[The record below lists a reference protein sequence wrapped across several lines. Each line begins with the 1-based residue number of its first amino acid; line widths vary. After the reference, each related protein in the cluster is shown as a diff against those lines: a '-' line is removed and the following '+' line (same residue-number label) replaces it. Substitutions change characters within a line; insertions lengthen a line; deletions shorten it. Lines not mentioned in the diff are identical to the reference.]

1 MANER
6 TAPITMKDLQEQ
18 KLDRGGYTG
27 TAKDLD
33 NKAAL
38 AVPYDNYK
46 GTYSSSASYVDG
58 DVVSMDGH
66 EPCYVI
72 EVTIPENPD
81 PVLPKMFRKVYR
93 ITDRMYYSRQKG
105 TWELIFPYE
114 EKIDFYTI
122 PQKGT
127 TQAYSSTV
135 DNFYPYSKM
144 KRVVMNGLN
153 GTTEKYEL
161 HPTDSTKQA
170 NGTAAKI
177 DGTDGNVMVR
187 IPKFYSEVKFTPQ
200 GKRYRL
206 FTYENPSKKIALGI
220 KPHPLFEKVSG
231 GYFDKCYMSAYEG
244 YQSGSQLISRSGV
257 APKVSITQAAFR
269 DLCRQGRNTNWNI
282 LTYYQVCALQFLF
295 IVEFAELNAQKLF
308 GQGRANTSSASAT
321 GTTNALGNRSGRIST
336 DDANG
341 NISYRGIEDW
351 YANVWDFVDGLM
363 LSDNGYH
370 ITNDPSKFGNMSAM
384 VNIKKTLSLNN
395 TNGYVTAMEKLDN
408 YEFTN
413 IPCTLGGND
422 QTYYCDYFWA
432 HDKGEQNITLFGG
445 NWADGARCSA
455 FCLNCDNVASVTW
468 SSLGSRLSIMV

>member
-1 MANER
+1 MA
-6 TAPITMKDLQEQ
+6 AITMKDLQDR
-18 KLDRGGYTG
+18 KLEKGGYTG
-27 TAKDLD
+27 TAQDLA
-33 NKAAL
+33 NRVSL

-46 GTYSSSASYVDG
+46 GVYSSSTSYKDG

-66 EPCYVI
+66 ETCYVI
-72 EVTIPENPD
+72 EVTISENSD
-81 PVLPKMFRKVYR
+81 PVLPKMFRKIYR
-93 ITDRMYYSRQKG
+93 ITDRMFYCRQNSS
-105 TWELIFPYE
+105 WEILFPYE

-127 TQAYSSTV
+127 TQQYQSTV

-161 HPTDSTKQA
+161 HNTDSTKQIS
-170 NGTAAKI
+170 GTAAKL

-187 IPKFYSEVKFTPQ
+187 LPKFYSEVKFTPQ

-206 FTYENPSKKIALGI
+206 YTYENPSKKIALGI
-220 KPHPLFEKVSG
+220 KPNPLFEKVSG
-231 GYFDKCYMSAYEG
+231 GYFDKCYISAYEG
-244 YQSGSQLISRSGV
+244 SQQGSQLISRSGV
-257 APKVSITQAAFR
+257 APKVYITQAAFR

-295 IVEFAELNAQKLF
+295 IIEFGELNAQKLL
-308 GQGRANTSSASAT
+308 GQGRVNTSSASST

-336 DDANG
+336 DDGNG

-363 LSDNGYH
+363 LSNAGYH

-395 TNGYVTAMEKLDN
+395 TNGYVTAMEKLDG

-413 IPCTLGGND
+413 IPCALGGND
-422 QTYYCDYFWA
+422 QTYYCDHFWA
-432 HDKGEQNITLFGG
+432 HDKDEQNIAFFGG
-445 NWADGARCSA
+445 CWVYGTECGAFFLAC
-455 FCLNCDNVASVTW
+455 NYVASDAW
-468 SSLGSRLSIMV
+468 STNGSRLSIMV

>member
-1 MANER
+1 MA
-6 TAPITMKDLQEQ
+6 AITMKDLQDR
-18 KLDRGGYTG
+18 KLEKGGYTG
-27 TAKDLD
+27 TAQDLA
-33 NKAAL
+33 NRVSL

-46 GTYSSSASYVDG
+46 GVYSSSTSYKDG

-66 EPCYVI
+66 ETCYVI
-72 EVTIPENPD
+72 EVTISENSD
-81 PVLPKMFRKVYR
+81 PVLPKMFRKIYR
-93 ITDRMYYSRQKG
+93 ITDRMFYCRQNG
-105 TWELIFPYE
+105 SWEILFPYE

-127 TQAYSSTV
+127 TQQYQSTV

-161 HPTDSTKQA
+161 HNADSTKQIS
-170 NGTAAKI
+170 GTSAKL

-187 IPKFYSEVKFTPQ
+187 LPKFYSEVKFTPQ

-206 FTYENPSKKIALGI
+206 YTYENPSKKIALGI
-220 KPHPLFEKVSG
+220 KPNPLFEKVSG
-231 GYFDKCYMSAYEG
+231 GYFDKCYISAYEG
-244 YQSGSQLISRSGV
+244 SQQGSQLISRSGV

-295 IVEFAELNAQKLF
+295 IIEFGELNAQKLL
-308 GQGRANTSSASAT
+308 GQGRANTSSASST

-336 DDANG
+336 DDGNG

-363 LSDNGYH
+363 LSNAGYH

-395 TNGYVTAMEKLDN
+395 TNGYVTAMEKLDG

-413 IPCTLGGND
+413 IPCALGGND

-432 HDKGEQNITLFGG
+432 HDKNEQNIALFGG
-445 NWADGARCSA
+445 GWGNGTWCGAFS
-455 FCLNCDNVASVTW
+455 LVCDRVASGTW
-468 SSLGSRLSIMV
+468 SAGGSRLSIMV

>member
-1 MANER
+1 MA
-6 TAPITMKDLQEQ
+6 AITMKDLQDR
-18 KLDRGGYTG
+18 KLEKGGYAG
-27 TAKDLD
+27 TAQDLA
-33 NKAAL
+33 NRVSL

-46 GTYSSSASYVDG
+46 GVYSSSTSYKDG

-66 EPCYVI
+66 ETCYVI
-72 EVTIPENPD
+72 EVTISENSD
-81 PVLPKMFRKVYR
+81 PVLPKMFRKIYR
-93 ITDRMYYSRQKG
+93 ITDRMFYCRQNG
-105 TWELIFPYE
+105 SWEILFPYE

-127 TQAYSSTV
+127 TQQYQSTV

-161 HPTDSTKQA
+161 HNTDSTKQIS
-170 NGTAAKI
+170 GTAAKL

-187 IPKFYSEVKFTPQ
+187 LPKFYSEVKFTPQ

-206 FTYENPSKKIALGI
+206 YTYENPSKKIALGI
-220 KPHPLFEKVSG
+220 KPNPLFEKVSG
-231 GYFDKCYMSAYEG
+231 GYFDKCYISAYEG
-244 YQSGSQLISRSGV
+244 SQQRSQLISRSGV

-295 IVEFAELNAQKLF
+295 IIEFGELNAQKLL
-308 GQGRANTSSASAT
+308 GQGRANTSSASST

-336 DDANG
+336 DDGNG

-363 LSDNGYH
+363 LSNAGYH
-370 ITNDPSKFGNMSAM
+370 ITNDPSKFGNISAM

-395 TNGYVTAMEKLDN
+395 TNGYVTAMEKLDG

-413 IPCTLGGND
+413 IPCALGGNN

-432 HDKGEQNITLFGG
+432 HDKDEQNIALFGG
-445 NWADGARCSA
+445 GWADGAWCGA
-455 FCLNCDNVASVTW
+455 FCLGCSHVASGTW
-468 SSLGSRLSIMV
+468 SYDGSRLSIMV